1 MKIIITERQ
10 QNLISENLTEEN
22 LRKFCYKLWDKQRK
36 MGEEPHLDD
45 IIYDISGIKKNTNED
60 FKIIRPIWYRYNGG
74 FNNLF
79 EKLKEEVLGNTF
91 DLVVPEL
98 NLETLVK
105 VVDVTN
111 TSMDFYKYNVADII
125 IDIDGNGTISYE
137 FLDPDTEEQSLVN
150 GSLWDALY
158 EAQEAYETGDFF
170 GALNYECYDFFY
182 KLLEK
187 YGIPIDVEV
196 ELENLD

>member
-1 MKIIITERQ
+1 M
-10 QNLISENLTEEN
+10 TEEN
-22 LRKFCYKLWDKQRK
+22 LRKFCYKIWDKQKK

-45 IIYDISGIKKNTNED
+45 IIYDISGIQKNTNED

-74 FNNLF
+74 FNDLF

-111 TSMDFYKYNVADII
+111 TSMDFYKYNVANLI
-125 IDIDGNGTISYE
+125 IDIDGNGTVSYD

-170 GALNYECYDFFY
+170 GALNYQCYDFFY

>member
-22 LRKFCYKLWDKQRK
+22 LRKFCYKIWDKQKK
-36 MGEEPHLDD
+36 MGEEPYLDD
-45 IIYDISGIKKNTNED
+45 IIYDISGIQKNTNED

-74 FNNLF
+74 FNDLF

-111 TSMDFYKYNVADII
+111 TSMDFYKYNVANLI
-125 IDIDGNGTISYE
+125 IDIDGNGTVSYD

-170 GALNYECYDFFY
+170 GALNYQCYGFFY